1 MKIEDEIKLAAT
13 SDEEKYDKSVK
24 TLFLTPRI
32 IAPIIQMAMKEFND
46 VPIEDIIKSIS
57 DLSGD
62 DGIDD
67 VSAKAAQAVA
77 LNPEQSSVSDKL
89 ITYDVHFKLRN
100 PALSTDEVTVYLYVD
115 IEVQNESYESS
126 LGYPLIKRALYYVAR
141 ELSGQLGVLTE
152 DTDYG
157 KLQKSYSIWIC
168 DGGPVDQ
175 RNTMARFHITKDDLI
190 GSSGDCEAD
199 YDLMEV
205 IMIRRGDNDVTDGI
219 LDYLAGLF
227 SHDIDRMDRYSNI
240 KGDTDAV
247 EEVKNMGGFGK
258 ALADRVRAEARSEA
272 LDEGRAEGRKEG
284 RKEGQEEER
293 KSILETIIKNLMS
306 KDKELTREKATEQAQ
321 ALITAAE

>member
-1 MKIEDEIKLAAT
+1 MKLEDEIKLAAT
-13 SDEEKYDKSVK
+13 SDEENYDRSVK

-32 IAPIIQMAMKEFND
+32 IAPIIQMAMKEFHD
-46 VPIEDIIKSIS
+46 IPIEDIIESIS

-67 VSAKAAQAVA
+67 VSAKASHALA
-77 LNPEQSSVSDKL
+77 LNAEQSSVSDKL

-100 PALSTDEVTVYLYVD
+100 PVLSTEEVTVYLYVD
-115 IEVQNESYESS
+115 IEVQNESYESR
-126 LGYPLIKRALYYVAR
+126 LGYPVIKRALYYVAR
-141 ELSGQLGVLTE
+141 ELSEQLGVLTE

-157 KLQKSYSIWIC
+157 KLQKCYSIWIC

-175 RNTMARFHITKDDLI
+175 RNTMARFHIIKDDLI
-190 GSSGDCEAD
+190 GRSGDREAD

-205 IMIRRGDNDVTDGI
+205 IMIRRGNNDVTDGI

-240 KGDTDAV
+240 KGDTSAV
-247 EEVKNMGGFGK
+247 EEVNNMGGFGK
-258 ALADRVRAEARSEA
+258 ALADRVREETRSEA
-272 LDEGRAEGRKEG
+272 LEEG

-306 KDKELTREKATEQAQ
+306 QDKELTKEKATEQAQ
-321 ALITAAE
+321 ALITAM